1 MFHTDDAEEICR
13 ILLSH
18 QHVPNILAWMYSKNG
33 LFSVKLAYRVV
44 VQIQKGEEWTKNS
57 SGCARKNV
65 WNALWKLHI
74 PNKIKVFRWKAC
86 QEILPTQSN
95 LAKRR
100 IIHDNV
106 CPNCTRFPES
116 TIHALWDCEV
126 AVDVWVGSSL
136 KLQKCAHGQANILKL
151 MEYLFSKLSLQE
163 IELFLVQAWI
173 IWNQRNKLLHRGKM
187 QDSNTLCRRAMEY
200 LEEYR
205 NSQGNLRV
213 ASVGHSVGDV

>member
-1 MFHTDDAEEICR
+1 M
-13 ILLSH
+13 
-18 QHVPNILAWMYSKNG
+18 
-33 LFSVKLAYRVV
+33 
-44 VQIQKGEEWTKNS
+44 
-57 SGCARKNV
+57 

-86 QEILPTQSN
+86 QEILPTRSN

-100 IIHDNV
+100 IIRDNV

-126 AVDVWVGSSL
+126 AMDVWVGSSL
-136 KLQKCAHGQANILKL
+136 KLQKCAHGQVDILKL
-151 MEYLFSKLSLQE
+151 MEYLLSKLSLQE

-173 IWNQRNKLLHRGKM
+173 IWNQRNKLLHGGKM
-187 QDSNTLCRRAMEY
+187 QDPNTLCRRAMEY

-213 ASVGHSVGDV
+213 ASVGHSIGDV